1 MLCPGEPRYRL
12 SFLLSA
18 ETFPVCPNRPRHTF
32 PTLAGINSDMT
43 ANETGCGQIK
53 SRLTTHL
60 GRFSRHLLLP
70 FRFQRCF
77 ASFVSSSL
85 VLTWYRTLD
94 YSLCDFFSREML
106 LFDFVWM
113 VFHWYGKIWFNQY
126 WKSFQS

>member
-1 MLCPGEPRYRL
+1 MESDRSNFISGERKLIQRQLCCAPVSRDTICP
-12 SFLLSA
+12 SFFPPKPFLSA
-18 ETFPVCPNRPRHTF
+18 PTVPF
-32 PTLAGINSDMT
+32 PTLAGINSDVT

-106 LFDFVWM
+106 LFDFV
-113 VFHWYGKIWFNQY
+113 
-126 WKSFQS
+126 